1 MLCHVSKPHKTS
13 VVCGQPDL
21 SALFDVI
28 NLTAYTGLILQALVL
43 PHLGRVLKMLSL
55 ALAPSDALESEPWQ
69 GCAGVTVPVCSQ
81 ITEFLAAGCPLKP
94 EKAEGRV
101 DGWRLCHKTS
111 PPGFPALISA

>member
-43 PHLGRVLKMLSL
+43 PHLGRVLKMLRL
-55 ALAPSDALESEPWQ
+55 ALAPSDAV
-69 GCAGVTVPVCSQ
+69 GARAMAGVCWSYCARLQPDHRV
-81 ITEFLAAGCPLKP
+81 LGCRMPTKTR
-94 EKAEGRV
+94 KSRRTGGRMEAM
-101 DGWRLCHKTS
+101 
-111 PPGFPALISA
+111 P